1 MKKRKFRINLKTK
14 LTAASILLALMLMI
28 AFMLASYFSYH
39 KSITEAMLIGGIV
52 AVFVPVF
59 WTLLITD
66 LRQAQEAL
74 VDKNLV
80 MNMLIKGM
88 NVGLWDRLIDG
99 QKTYD
104 DGDTHLWWSDEFR
117 KLLGFTDENDFPNRT
132 SSWLNRI
139 HPDDL
144 QHTIDMM
151 NAFLQDKSGKT
162 PYNVYNRMKMKN
174 GTYRWFRSF
183 GSCIRDAEGNPLRTA
198 GATEDVTALKEAEF
212 EIAEKNELNRIMFSN
227 APVGLTIFD
236 ENFKFIDC
244 NENVLQMY
252 GVSREVYCEHFG
264 SAAHSPEY
272 QPDGLKSS
280 DKAMTLIKQVMDG
293 EVIIT
298 EWIHQTPGGE
308 RLPVELTMTRVKQGN
323 KFVGLGYIYDMRE
336 QTRLKEEIKDAL
348 YRAETANRA
357 KSIFLA
363 NMSHEIRTPMNAI
376 LGTAEIEM
384 QKNALS
390 PDTEEAFDRIC
401 ESGNLLLNIINDIL
415 DFSKIEAGKLEITST
430 EYDVP
435 SLINDVVQINRVR
448 YESKPI
454 EFSVEIDANM
464 PLTLFGDE
472 FRIKQILNNIL
483 SNAHKYTNEG
493 SVKLLVGFEKEDNGA
508 ADDVTFVFSV
518 SDTGQGMTTEQISK
532 LFDEYTRFNI
542 NVNRAVVGTGLGM
555 SITKRL
561 IDMMNGEILVESE
574 LGKGSKFTVRI
585 PQKSIGAN
593 ICGAELIG
601 KLRNPTFNISRIK
614 KKAQFLRE
622 HMPYG
627 RVLIVDDVAS
637 NLYVAKG
644 MLQPYGLQVDT
655 AGSGFEAIDKI
666 KQGKSYDIIFMDHMM
681 PQMDGIEA
689 MNALRDMGYKK
700 PIVALTA
707 NALAG
712 QSEMFLSKGFDGYI
726 SKPVDSRELNALL
739 NEMVRD
745 KHAASVNA
753 TNATNAVNAEIINI
767 FLEDAKNCIAMLE
780 ELNAKN
786 FDNDKDA
793 KLYTTTIHG
802 IKSAL
807 ANIGE
812 SELSNEALKL
822 ETAGRDQNIAAIQ
835 SETSA
840 FLEKLQTLI
849 ARISPQTNDKAIDL
863 TEKDLAYLQE
873 KLLVIQTACE
883 KFDKKS
889 AKAALNELKQKK
901 WPLQISEK
909 LDSIARHLLHGNFKK
924 KGGGGRKKKK
934 KKKKK
939 KYFFFCFFVFFF
951 RRAACI
957 KESRVTGVRLDHDE
971 VTLTVGESME

>member
-1 MKKRKFRINLKTK
+1 MKKRKFHINLKTK
-14 LTAASILLALMLMI
+14 LTAASILLVFILMI
-28 AFMLASYFSYH
+28 ALTLASYFSYH
-39 KSITEAMLIGGIV
+39 KSITEVMLIGGIV
-52 AVFVPVF
+52 AVFVTAYLFFLSKMVLP
-59 WTLLITD
+59 ITD

-74 VDKNLV
+74 VDKNQV

-88 NVGLWDRLIDG
+88 NVGLWDRPLDEQNG

-104 DGDTHLWWSDEFR
+104 DGDTYLWWSDEFR

-144 QHTIDMM
+144 QHTIDAM
-151 NAFLQDKSGKT
+151 NAFLQDKSDKT

-174 GTYRWFRSF
+174 GEYRWFRSF

-198 GATEDVTALKEAEF
+198 GATEDVTAFKEAEF
-212 EIAEKNELNRIMFSN
+212 EIAEKSELNRIMFSN

-236 ENFKFIDC
+236 ENYKFIDC
-244 NENVLQMY
+244 NENVLQMF
-252 GVSREVYCEHFG
+252 GVSREVYREHFG
-264 SAAHSPEY
+264 SATHSPEY

-298 EWIHQTPGGE
+298 EWVHQTPSGE
-308 RLPVELTMTRVKQGN
+308 LLPVELTITRIKQGN
-323 KFVGLGYIYDMRE
+323 KFVGLGYIYDMSK
-336 QTRLKEEIKDAL
+336 QTKLKEQIKDAL
-348 YRAETANRA
+348 YRAENANRA

-384 QKNALS
+384 QKTSLP
-390 PDTEEAFDRIC
+390 PDTEEALDRIC

-415 DFSKIEAGKLEITST
+415 DFSKIEAGKLEIVPTVY
-430 EYDVP
+430 EIP
-435 SLINDVVQINRVR
+435 SLINDIVQINRMH

-472 FRIKQILNNIL
+472 LRIKQVLNNIL

-493 SVKLLVGFEKEDNGA
+493 SVKLSVWFEKENDGA
-508 ADDVTFVFSV
+508 SDDITFVFSV

-542 NVNRAVVGTGLGM
+542 NVNRTVVGTGLGM

-561 IDMMNGEILVESE
+561 IDMMSGEILVESK

-585 PQKSIGAN
+585 PQKSIGTN
-593 ICGAELIG
+593 ICGTELIG
-601 KLRNPTFNISRIK
+601 KLHNSTFNISCIK
-614 KKAQFLRE
+614 KKMQFLRE

-644 MLQPYGLQVDT
+644 MLQPYGLQIDT
-655 AGSGFEAIDKI
+655 ASSGFEAIDKI
-666 KQGKSYDIIFMDHMM
+666 KQGKSYDIIFMDYMM
-681 PQMDGIEA
+681 PKMDGIEA
-689 MNALRDMGYKK
+689 MNTLRDMGYKK

-712 QSEMFLSKGFDGYI
+712 QSEIFLSKGFDGYI
-726 SKPVDSRELNALL
+726 SKPIDSRELNTLL

-745 KHAASVNA
+745 KHAAQV
-753 TNATNAVNAEIINI
+753 NATNAVNAEIINI

-822 ETAGRDQNIAAIQ
+822 ETAGRDQNIAAIS
-835 SETSA
+835 SETPA
-840 FLEKLQTLI
+840 FLKKLQTLI
-849 ARISPQTNDKAIDL
+849 TRINP
-863 TEKDLAYLQE
+863 
-873 KLLVIQTACE
+873 
-883 KFDKKS
+883 
-889 AKAALNELKQKK
+889 
-901 WPLQISEK
+901 
-909 LDSIARHLLHGNFKK
+909 
-924 KGGGGRKKKK
+924 
-934 KKKKK
+934 
-939 KYFFFCFFVFFF
+939 
-951 RRAACI
+951 
-957 KESRVTGVRLDHDE
+957 
-971 VTLTVGESME
+971 